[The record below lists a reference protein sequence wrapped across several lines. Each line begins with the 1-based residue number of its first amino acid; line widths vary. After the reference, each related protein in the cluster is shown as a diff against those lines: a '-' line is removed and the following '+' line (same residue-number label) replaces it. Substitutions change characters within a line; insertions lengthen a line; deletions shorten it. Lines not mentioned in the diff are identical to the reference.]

1 MKEPKAWEQ
10 YRHFKGGKYQI
21 ICLAQKEDT
30 GETLVIYQALY
41 GDCRIFARTLDN
53 FTEKLDRNQYP
64 EAQQTYRFERIGE
77 EAAAPPQSVADAAAP
92 PTQSAA
98 DAAAAAP
105 TQSVASAAETVV
117 SENVESDL
125 DPLME
130 QFLDAELVQDR
141 IEILQQLRPHL
152 TDQMIDTM
160 AMAAGV
166 EIGEGSLDERYDDLQ
181 QCLRTIDRYEM
192 ERERLR

>member
-1 MKEPKAWEQ
+1 M
-10 YRHFKGGKYQI
+10 
-21 ICLAQKEDT
+21 
-30 GETLVIYQALY
+30 
-41 GDCRIFARTLDN
+41 
-53 FTEKLDRNQYP
+53 
-64 EAQQTYRFERIGE
+64 ER
-77 EAAAPPQSVADAAAP
+77 
-92 PTQSAA
+92 
-98 DAAAAAP
+98 
-105 TQSVASAAETVV
+105 
-117 SENVESDL
+117 
-125 DPLME
+125 
-130 QFLDAELVQDR
+130 FLDAELVQDR